1 MHRLGAR
8 AAAALVQEAAGAA
21 HCRSTA
27 LWAHR
32 WTAAAVPARQPS
44 VRLPCL
50 HGNLQYCR
58 PRACRA
64 CLQWRWLFNS
74 VAHIAF
80 YMWARIGCTAVHH
93 RGRRSHCCRTLSRI
107 SPSTEARLTATHAT
121 HSTAQRRRLSA
132 ERHSLAYACHLLTSL
147 ACAPTRSAPARA
159 VSTPRLRREHPICG
173 RTPGQV
179 RPPHGTAPSLGPAAA
194 GLGDGG
200 RRRPRCAE

>member
-8 AAAALVQEAAGAA
+8 ADAALVQEAAGAA

-27 LWAHR
+27 LWACG
-32 WTAAAVPARQPS
+32 Q
-44 VRLPCL
+44 RLPCL

-64 CLQWRWLFNS
+64 CLQWRWLVNS

-121 HSTAQRRRLSA
+121 HSAAQHSGVGLRPSGTACAGRSLHSPTHA
-132 ERHSLAYACHLLTSL
+132 THSRHSRAH
-147 ACAPTRSAPARA
+147 PPRSRSARA
-159 VSTPRLRREHPICG
+159 VSTPRVRREHPICG

>member
-8 AAAALVQEAAGAA
+8 ADAALVQEAAGAA

-27 LWAHR
+27 LWACG
-32 WTAAAVPARQPS
+32 Q
-44 VRLPCL
+44 RLPCL

-64 CLQWRWLFNS
+64 CLQWRWLVNS

-121 HSTAQRRRLSA
+121 HSTAQHSTAQRRRLSA
-132 ERHSLAYACHLLTSL
+132 ERHCLCRPLTSLAHACHSLTSL
-147 ACAPTRSAPARA
+147 ACTLATYSRAYSLKSLTRHDRQGVA
-159 VSTPRLRREHPICG
+159 
-173 RTPGQV
+173 
-179 RPPHGTAPSLGPAAA
+179 
-194 GLGDGG
+194 
-200 RRRPRCAE
+200 